1 MKMQLIG
8 FGILLSVV
16 KLFSCHA
23 SQEAQQE
30 QQDSQKKLL
39 SSPNKYWKHLLI
51 DQAGLYDDDDTGY
64 SEYDKFHDMQ
74 RCLKDAL
81 QSENID
87 LSKEESTPT
96 IVDTL
101 IDSEHRTILVE
112 IGNAITPSQAEA
124 VIQLAACT
132 REHFPESRFEH
143 RSFEH
148 PEYPGSAGGNDCT
161 FLNILVQLFLPN
173 VFQNVV
179 NITELAYKTAGWG
192 KELNLRPPNSCGLRT
207 SEYLNY
213 DGFKGLGG
221 HSDTGSLYT
230 TLFALTDPKLYK
242 GGEYYILPMDDPD
255 DRLYYFKPRQYSAV
269 VFLSETF
276 HG

>member
-1 MKMQLIG
+1 MKMQLTAS
-8 FGILLSVV
+8 FSILLSVV

-30 QQDSQKKLL
+30 QQDSQKKL

-51 DQAGLYDDDDTGY
+51 EQAGLFDDDDT
-64 SEYDKFHDMQ
+64 EYDKFDDMQ

-87 LSKEESTPT
+87 LTKEESTPT
-96 IVDTL
+96 IVDTFV
-101 IDSEHRTILVE
+101 DSEHRTILVE
-112 IGNAITPSQAEA
+112 IGNAITPSQAKA

-132 REHFPESRFEH
+132 REHFPESRYEH

-148 PEYPGSAGGNDCT
+148 PLNPGESAGGNDCT
-161 FLNILVQLFLPN
+161 FLNILVQLFLPS

-179 NITELAYKTAGWG
+179 NITELAYETAGWG
-192 KELNLRPPNSCGLRT
+192 KELRLRPPNTCGLRT

-221 HSDTGSLYT
+221 HSDSGSLFT

-242 GGEYYILPMDDPD
+242 GGEYYILPMDEPD
-255 DRLYYFKPRQYSAV
+255 DRLYYFKPRRYSAI

>member
-1 MKMQLIG
+1 LVTA
-8 FGILLSVV
+8 ILPT
-16 KLFSCHA
+16 HA
-23 SQEAQQE
+23 G
-30 QQDSQKKLL
+30 DGT
-39 SSPNKYWKHLLI
+39 SS
-51 DQAGLYDDDDTGY
+51 
-64 SEYDKFHDMQ
+64 
-74 RCLKDAL
+74 
-81 QSENID
+81 
-87 LSKEESTPT
+87 STPHIAT
-96 IVDTL
+96 AL
-101 IDSEHRTILVE
+101 AL
-112 IGNAITPSQAEA
+112 NAAQVWT
-124 VIQLAACT
+124 
-132 REHFPESRFEH
+132 
-143 RSFEH
+143 
-148 PEYPGSAGGNDCT
+148 EYPESAGGNDCT

-192 KELNLRPPNSCGLRT
+192 RELNLRPPNTCGLRT

-242 GGEYYILPMDDPD
+242 GGEYYIFPMDEPD